1 MPALTLERLIA
12 SIGFGSRKE
21 ARALI
26 RAGMVEMEGNVLD
39 NPFMEFKERPETIV
53 VNGEE
58 VPTVEKLYVML
69 HKPLDVE
76 CSHNARDH
84 QSVYSL
90 LPDRFTAMGI
100 QTVGRLDA
108 DSSGLLL
115 LSNQGDFIHKVESP
129 KKGYLK
135 KYRVTLARPFTESQK
150 MELLRGV
157 MLKDERRPVVAR
169 EISQERLTAAD
180 GSEYDTVVIS
190 IGEGLYHQVRRM
202 FAAVG
207 NHVET
212 LTREA
217 IGPVVLDET
226 LGESGWRFLTDAEVA
241 SLCGSGFSRG

>member
-1 MPALTLERLIA
+1 MPALTLDRLLA

-21 ARALI
+21 SRALV
-26 RAGMVEMEGNVLD
+26 RMGMVELDGKVLD
-39 NPFMEFKERPETIV
+39 DPFIEFKERPEFIT

-58 VPTVEKLYVML
+58 VPTIEKLYIMMD
-69 HKPLDVE
+69 KPLDVE

-84 QSVYSL
+84 QSVFEL

-115 LSNQGDFIHKVESP
+115 FSNQGDFIHKVESP

-135 KYRVTLARPFTESQK
+135 KYRVTLARPFNEEQK
-150 MELLRGV
+150 AELLRGV
-157 MLKDERRPVVAR
+157 MLKDERRPVLAR
-169 EISQERLTAAD
+169 ALEVD
-180 GSEYDTVVIS
+180 GDSVLIS

-212 LTREA
+212 LKREA
-217 IGPVVLDET
+217 IGPVVLDQT
-226 LGESGWRFLTDAEVA
+226 LGKGGWRYMAEEEVA
-241 SLCGSGFSRG
+241 SLT

>member
-1 MPALTLERLIA
+1 MPALTLERLLA

-21 ARALI
+21 ARALV
-26 RAGMVEMEGNVLD
+26 RMGVVELGGEVVED
-39 NPFMEFKERPETIV
+39 PFMELKCRPEVIT

-58 VPTVEKLYVML
+58 VPTFEKLYIMMD
-69 HKPLDVE
+69 KPIDVE

-84 QSVYSL
+84 QSVFAL

-115 LSNQGDFIHKVESP
+115 FSNQGDFIHKVESP

-135 KYRVTLARPFTESQK
+135 RYRVALARDFTEEQK
-150 MELLRGV
+150 STLLKGV
-157 MLKDERRPVVAR
+157 MLKDERRPVLAR
-169 EISQERLTAAD
+169 ELVVEE
-180 GSEYDTVVIS
+180 GSVVIS

-207 NHVET
+207 NHVLT
-212 LTREA
+212 LKREA
-217 IGPVVLDET
+217 IGPVALDET
-226 LGESGWRFLTDAEVA
+226 LGKGGWRYLTEDEIA
-241 SLCGSGFSRG
+241 SLT

>member
-1 MPALTLERLIA
+1 MPALTLERLLA
-12 SIGFGSRKE
+12 SMGYGSRKE
-21 ARALI
+21 SRALV
-26 RAGMVEMEGNVLD
+26 RMGLVELDGNVLED
-39 NPFMEFKERPETIV
+39 PFMEFAERPESIT

-58 VPTVEKLYVML
+58 VPTVDKLYVMM

-84 QSVYSL
+84 QSVFSL

-108 DSSGLLL
+108 DSEGLLL

-129 KKGYLK
+129 KKGLLK
-135 KYRVTLARPFTESQK
+135 RYRVTLARVFTEAQK
-150 MELLRGV
+150 QELLKGV
-157 MLKDERRPVVAR
+157 MLKGERREVLAR
-169 EISQERLTAAD
+169 EIEVEGDS
-180 GSEYDTVVIS
+180 VIVA

-212 LTREA
+212 LERIS
-217 IGPVVLDET
+217 IGPVQLDAS
-226 LGESGWRFLTDAEVA
+226 LGRGGWRFLTDEEVS
-241 SLCGSGFSRG
+241 SLS

>member
-1 MPALTLERLIA
+1 MPALTLERLLA
-12 SIGFGSRKE
+12 SMGYGSRKE
-21 ARALI
+21 SRALV
-26 RAGMVEMEGNVLD
+26 RMGLVELDGNVLED
-39 NPFMEFKERPETIV
+39 PFMEFAERPESIT

-58 VPTVEKLYVML
+58 VPTVDKLYVMM

-84 QSVYSL
+84 QSVFSL

-108 DSSGLLL
+108 DSEGLLL

-129 KKGYLK
+129 KKGLLK
-135 KYRVTLARPFTESQK
+135 RYRVTLAREFTEAQK
-150 MELLRGV
+150 QELLKGV
-157 MLKDERRPVVAR
+157 MLKGERREVLAR
-169 EISQERLTAAD
+169 EIEVD
-180 GSEYDTVVIS
+180 GDSVIVA

-212 LTREA
+212 LERIS
-217 IGPVVLDET
+217 IGPVQLDAS
-226 LGESGWRFLTDAEVA
+226 LGRGGWRFLTDEEVS
-241 SLCGSGFSRG
+241 SLS

>member
-1 MPALTLERLIA
+1 MPALTLERLVA

-26 RAGMVEMEGNVLD
+26 RAGMVEMDGEVVD
-39 NPFMEFKERPETIV
+39 DPFVEFKTRPEVIT

-58 VPTVEKLYVML
+58 VPTVEKLYIMMD
-69 HKPLDVE
+69 KPLDVE

-84 QSVYSL
+84 QSIYSI
-90 LPDRFTAMGI
+90 LPDRFTAMGL

-108 DSSGLLL
+108 DSSGLIL

-135 KYRVTLARPFTESQK
+135 KYRVTLAREFTAEQK
-150 MELLRGV
+150 AELLKGV
-157 MLKDERRPVVAR
+157 MLKDERRPVLAR
-169 EISQERLTAAD
+169 ELSEELVTVAD
-180 GSEYDTVVIS
+180 GTVQNTVVIS

-207 NHVET
+207 NHVMT
-212 LTREA
+212 LSRES
-217 IGPVVLDET
+217 IGPVTMDTT
-226 LGESGWRFLTDAEVA
+226 LGTGGWRFMTEEEVA
-241 SLCGSGFSRG
+241 SLTK

>member
-1 MPALTLERLIA
+1 MPALTLERLVA

-26 RAGMVEMEGNVLD
+26 RAGMVEMDGEVVD
-39 NPFMEFKERPETIV
+39 DPFVEFKTRPEVIT

-58 VPTVEKLYVML
+58 VPTVEKLYIMMD
-69 HKPLDVE
+69 KPLDVE

-84 QSVYSL
+84 QSIYEL
-90 LPDRFTAMGI
+90 LPERFTAMGL
-100 QTVGRLDA
+100 QSVGRLDA
-108 DSSGLLL
+108 DSSGLIL

-135 KYRVTLARPFTESQK
+135 KYRVTLAREFTAEQK
-150 MELLRGV
+150 AELLKGV
-157 MLKDERRPVVAR
+157 MLKDERRPVLAR
-169 EISQERLTAAD
+169 ELSEERIVVD
-180 GSEYDTVVIS
+180 GAEVDSVVIS

-207 NHVET
+207 NHVMT

-217 IGPVVLDET
+217 IGPVQLDLT
-226 LGESGWRFLTDAEVA
+226 LGRGGWRFMTEEEVA
-241 SLCGSGFSRG
+241 SLTK

>member
-1 MPALTLERLIA
+1 MPALTLERLLA
-12 SIGFGSRKE
+12 GIGFGSRKE
-21 ARALI
+21 ARALV
-26 RAGMVEMEGNVLD
+26 RMGVVELNGEVQED
-39 NPFMEFKERPETIV
+39 PFVELKERPATIT

-58 VPTVEKLYVML
+58 VTTQEKLYVML

-84 QSVYSL
+84 RSVFEL

-108 DSSGLLL
+108 DSEGLLL

-135 KYRVTLARPFTESQK
+135 KYRVTLARPFTEEQK
-150 MELLRGV
+150 AELLGGV
-157 MLKDERRPVVAR
+157 MLKGERRPVLAR
-169 EISQERLTAAD
+169 EIAVEGDS
-180 GSEYDTVVIS
+180 VVIS

-212 LTREA
+212 LKRDA
-217 IGPVVLDET
+217 IGPVLLDET
-226 LGESGWRFLTDAEVA
+226 LGKGGWRFLTDDEVA
-241 SLCGSGFSRG
+241 SLT

>member
-1 MPALTLERLIA
+1 MPALTLERLLA
-12 SIGFGSRKE
+12 SMGYGSRKE
-21 ARALI
+21 SRALV
-26 RAGMVEMEGNVLD
+26 RMGLVELDGNVLED
-39 NPFMEFKERPETIV
+39 PFMEFAERPESIT

-58 VPTVEKLYVML
+58 VPTVDKLYVMM

-84 QSVYSL
+84 QSVFSL

-108 DSSGLLL
+108 DSEGLLL

-129 KKGYLK
+129 KKGLLK
-135 KYRVTLARPFTESQK
+135 RYRVTLAREFTDAQK
-150 MELLRGV
+150 QELLKGV
-157 MLKDERRPVVAR
+157 MLKGERREVLAR
-169 EISQERLTAAD
+169 EIEVD
-180 GSEYDTVVIS
+180 GNSVIVA

-212 LTREA
+212 LERIS
-217 IGPVVLDET
+217 IGPVQLDAS
-226 LGESGWRFLTDAEVA
+226 LGRGGWRFLTAEEVA
-241 SLCGSGFSRG
+241 SLS

>member
-1 MPALTLERLIA
+1 MPALTLDRLLA

-21 ARALI
+21 CRALV
-26 RAGMVEMEGNVLD
+26 RMGVVELNGTVQED
-39 NPFMEFKERPETIV
+39 PFVELKERPESIT

-58 VPTVEKLYVML
+58 VPTIEKLYIMMD
-69 HKPLDVE
+69 KPLDVE

-84 QSVYSL
+84 QSVFEL
-90 LPDRFTAMGI
+90 LPDRFSAMGI

-115 LSNQGDFIHKVESP
+115 FSNQGDFIHKVESP

-135 KYRVTLARPFTESQK
+135 QYRVTLAREFTEEQK
-150 MELLRGV
+150 AELLHGV
-157 MLKDERRPVVAR
+157 MLKDERRPVLAR
-169 EISQERLTAAD
+169 DIAVD
-180 GSEYDTVVIS
+180 GDSVLIS

-212 LTREA
+212 LKREA
-217 IGPVVLDET
+217 IGPVVLDNT
-226 LGESGWRFLTDAEVA
+226 LGKGGWRYLTEEEVKA
-241 SLCGSGFSRG
+241 LSC

>member
-1 MPALTLERLIA
+1 MPALTLERLLA
-12 SIGFGSRKE
+12 GIGFGSRKE
-21 ARALI
+21 ARALV
-26 RAGMVEMEGNVLD
+26 RMGVVELNGEVQED
-39 NPFMEFKERPETIV
+39 PFVEFKERPATIT

-58 VPTVEKLYVML
+58 VTTQEKLYVML

-84 QSVYSL
+84 RSVFEL

-108 DSSGLLL
+108 DSEGLLL

-135 KYRVTLARPFTESQK
+135 KYRVTLARPFTEEQK
-150 MELLRGV
+150 AELLGGV
-157 MLKDERRPVVAR
+157 MLKGERRPVLAR
-169 EISQERLTAAD
+169 EIAVEGDS
-180 GSEYDTVVIS
+180 VVIS

-212 LTREA
+212 LKRDA
-217 IGPVVLDET
+217 IGPVLLDET
-226 LGESGWRFLTDAEVA
+226 LGKGGWRFLTDDEVA
-241 SLCGSGFSRG
+241 SLM

>member
-1 MPALTLERLIA
+1 MPALTLERLLA
-12 SIGFGSRKE
+12 GIGFGSRKE
-21 ARALI
+21 ARALV
-26 RAGMVEMEGNVLD
+26 RMGVVELNGEVQED
-39 NPFMEFKERPETIV
+39 PFVELKERPATIT

-58 VPTVEKLYVML
+58 VMTQEKLYVML

-84 QSVYSL
+84 RSVFEL

-108 DSSGLLL
+108 DSEGLLL

-135 KYRVTLARPFTESQK
+135 KYRVTLARPFTEEQK
-150 MELLRGV
+150 AELLGGV
-157 MLKDERRPVVAR
+157 MLKGERRPVLAR
-169 EISQERLTAAD
+169 EIAVEGDS
-180 GSEYDTVVIS
+180 VVIS

-212 LTREA
+212 LKRDA
-217 IGPVVLDET
+217 IGPVLLDET
-226 LGESGWRFLTDAEVA
+226 LGKGGWRFLTDDEVA
-241 SLCGSGFSRG
+241 SLT

>member
-1 MPALTLERLIA
+1 MPALTLDRLLA

-21 ARALI
+21 SRALV
-26 RAGMVEMEGNVLD
+26 RMGMVELDGKVLD
-39 NPFMEFKERPETIV
+39 DPFIEFKERPEFIT

-58 VPTVEKLYVML
+58 VPTIEKLYIMMD
-69 HKPLDVE
+69 KPLDVE

-84 QSVYSL
+84 QSVFEL
-90 LPDRFTAMGI
+90 LPDRFTVMGI

-115 LSNQGDFIHKVESP
+115 FSNQGDFIHKVESP

-135 KYRVTLARPFTESQK
+135 KYRVTLARPFTEEQK
-150 MELLRGV
+150 AELLRGV
-157 MLKDERRPVVAR
+157 MLKDERRPVLAR
-169 EISQERLTAAD
+169 ALEVD
-180 GSEYDTVVIS
+180 GDSVLIS

-212 LTREA
+212 LKREA
-217 IGPVVLDET
+217 IGPVVLDQT
-226 LGESGWRFLTDAEVA
+226 LGKGGWRYMTEEEVA
-241 SLCGSGFSRG
+241 SLT

>member
-1 MPALTLERLIA
+1 MATLTLERLLA
-12 SIGFGSRKE
+12 SMGFGSRKD
-21 ARALI
+21 ARGLV
-26 RAGMVEMEGNVLD
+26 RMGLVELDGKVLED
-39 NPFMEFKERPETIV
+39 PFMEFAERPESIT

-58 VPTVEKLYVML
+58 VPTVDKLYVMM

-84 QSVYSL
+84 QSVFSL

-108 DSSGLLL
+108 DSEGLLL

-129 KKGYLK
+129 KKGLLK
-135 KYRVTLARPFTESQK
+135 RYRVTLAREFTEAQK
-150 MELLRGV
+150 QELLKGV
-157 MLKDERRPVVAR
+157 MLKGERREVLAR
-169 EISQERLTAAD
+169 EIEVD
-180 GSEYDTVVIS
+180 GDSVIVA

-212 LTREA
+212 LERIS
-217 IGPVVLDET
+217 IGPVQLDAS
-226 LGESGWRFLTDAEVA
+226 LGRGGWRFLTDEEVS
-241 SLCGSGFSRG
+241 SLS